1 MLFQNTLDTVIGFL
15 SMLPWLPPTLFILS
29 GLILGIIFEKIIL
42 KKISKFVS
50 KTDWDIDDFIIQ
62 SLKGVTV
69 LFFVVG
75 GIYGALAYF
84 DLPEKASVIANKALL
99 VILILAITIVA
110 ARIAVGLTQFYSNR
124 LKGEFPSSSILTNV
138 IYGLVLIIGL
148 LIILQSL
155 GISIAPLL
163 TALGV
168 GGLAAA
174 LALQD
179 TLSNVFAGIQ
189 IIISDQIKPG
199 DYIELTGGEA
209 GYITDISWRYTVIQS
224 ITNNMI
230 IVPNSKLSTS
240 IITNYYK
247 PQQEMSLL
255 MPVGVAYDSDLE
267 HVERV
272 VIEVAREV
280 MQEVDGGV
288 PDYEPLVRYNEF
300 GDSSINFN
308 VVLRTREFTNQ
319 FLLRHELA
327 KRLHLRFNQEGI
339 VIPFPIRTI
348 YMAEDG
354 DDTSK

>member
-1 MLFQNTLDTVIGFL
+1 MLIQNIVDAVIGFFD
-15 SMLPWLPPTLFILS
+15 MLPWLPPALFIVG
-29 GLILGIIFEKIIL
+29 GLVLGIIFEKIVL
-42 KKISKFVS
+42 KKVNKFVA
-50 KTDWDIDDFIIQ
+50 KTDWEVDDFLIQ

-84 DLPEKASVIANKALL
+84 DLPEKTDDIANKTLL

-110 ARIAVGLTQFYSNR
+110 ARIAVGLTQYYSNR

-138 IYGLVLIIGL
+138 IYGLVLIIGV

-189 IIISDQIKPG
+189 IIISGQIRPG
-199 DYIELTGGEA
+199 DYIELSGGEA
-209 GYITDISWRYTVIQS
+209 GYITDISWRYTVIRAIS
-224 ITNNMI
+224 NNMI

-240 IITNYYK
+240 IITNYHK
-247 PQQEMSLL
+247 PQHEMSVL

-272 VIEVAREV
+272 VIEVAKEV

-308 VVLRTREFTNQ
+308 IVMRTQEFTSQ
-319 FLLRHELA
+319 YLLRHEFS
-327 KRLHLRFNQEGI
+327 KRLHRRFNQEGI
-339 VIPFPIRTI
+339 EIPFPIRTI
-348 YMAEDG
+348 YMADDG
-354 DDTSK
+354 DDTPK